1 MRKLLLHLDTS
12 RLPSV
17 FDQIVAYDAG
27 ADVVMAYG
35 GVAEGDVRDLIH
47 GCIFTRG
54 LKELNNSACFIGGA
68 DMEAGQRLLKAAE
81 KSFFG
86 PFRISLML
94 DSNGSNTT
102 AVAAVEKIY
111 EVIPDVTGK
120 RATITAGTGPVGL
133 RVAGLLVAAGAN
145 VAITSR
151 TEDHGEVARVAI
163 RGRFKGDV
171 EVHAIHGTTDLGKA
185 LENAEILC
193 NCGPAGVSLVPRRS
207 WENHPTL
214 RVIVDLNAVP
224 PAGVEGID
232 PNDNGKKYGD
242 IVAFGALGTGGLKMK
257 IHKASIAHLFKRND
271 AVLDAEAI
279 AELAH
284 GLVRKGAARA

>member
-12 RLPSV
+12 RLPSA

-35 GVAEGDVRDLIH
+35 GVAEADVRDLIH

-54 LKELNNSACFIGGA
+54 LKELRNTACFIGGA

-86 PFRISLML
+86 PFRVSVML

-102 AVAAVEKIY
+102 AVAAVEKIF
-111 EVIPDVTGK
+111 EVVPDVGGK
-120 RATITAGTGPVGL
+120 RAVVTAGTGPVGL
-133 RVAGLLVAAGAN
+133 RVAGLLVAAGAE

-151 TEDHGEVARVAI
+151 TEDHGEKSRVAI
-163 RGRFKGDV
+163 RDRFKGDV
-171 EVHAIHGTTDLGKA
+171 DVFAIHSPEDLERA
-185 LENAEILC
+185 LDGADILC
-193 NCGPAGVSLVPRRS
+193 NCGPAGIQLVPRRA
-207 WENHPTL
+207 WENRPTL
-214 RVIVDLNAVP
+214 RVVVDLNAVP

-232 PNDNGKKYGD
+232 PNDNGKTYGD

-257 IHKASIAHLFKRND
+257 IHKASVAHLFTRND
-271 AVLDAEAI
+271 AVLDAESI

-284 GLVRKGAARA
+284 GLVRKSAARA